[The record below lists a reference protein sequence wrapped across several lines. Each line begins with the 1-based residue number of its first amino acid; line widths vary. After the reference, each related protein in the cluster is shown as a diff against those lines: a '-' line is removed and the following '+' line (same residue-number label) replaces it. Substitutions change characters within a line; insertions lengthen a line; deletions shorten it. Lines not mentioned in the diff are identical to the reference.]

1 VNAVLPGGTTTE
13 GAKEASEAMKKAG
26 MELKGPMMQ
35 PGRVPLGAM
44 GTPDDIAA
52 ACLFLVSPAARYI
65 TGQCLAV
72 DGGFLE
78 S

>member
-1 VNAVLPGGTTTE
+1 
-13 GAKEASEAMKKAG
+13 MH
-26 MELKGPMMQ
+26 

-44 GTPDDIAA
+44 GSPDDIAA

-72 DGGFLE
+72 DGGFLV